1 MNSSDFMAK
10 NKTEEMQDDPD
21 VTHTKPIENLSGNLD
36 QELKKTG
43 P

>member
-1 MNSSDFMAK
+1 MNSSDFIAK

-21 VTHTKPIENLSGNLD
+21 VTHTKPIENLFGNLD

>member
-1 MNSSDFMAK
+1 MNSSDFIAK
-10 NKTEEMQDDPD
+10 NKTEEIQDYPD
-21 VTHTKPIENLSGNLD
+21 VTHRKPIENLFGNLD